1 MKAKLE
7 SIVDMARG
15 YRQYHDWRLHDLT
28 EEQEI
33 TANTCIYEGH
43 DSFEKAFTLL
53 EKGDR
58 EAAMAALKKAS
69 KLAEKA
75 ISAIKG

>member
-1 MKAKLE
+1 MSKIDQ
-7 SIVDMARG
+7 IVDMARG
-15 YRQYHDWRLHDLT
+15 YRQYHDWRLRDLT
-28 EEQEI
+28 EEQERV
-33 TANTCIYEGH
+33 ANTSIYEGH
-43 DSFEKAFTLL
+43 ESFEKAFTLL
-53 EKGDR
+53 DKGDR